1 MHGTLELRILTSI
14 NIYGPPKGEA
24 ERFFGNILRHEF
36 DGHRDQMVI
45 STKAGWPM
53 WDGPYGDFGSRK
65 HLISS
70 LDQSLSRMG
79 LEYVDIFYHHRPDTY
94 TPLEETMG
102 ALDHCVRQGKALYAG
117 VSGYNAEQSR
127 ASFSHSQ
134 QTRNTMPYP
143 STIIQFILSWGFE

>member
-1 MHGTLELRILTSI
+1 MGSERYLPTDYNPELLPTVSTSGELYDLQALWEKWPQGPSRVYNCGLI
-14 NIYGPPKGEA
+14 TRDCSICWLFGDSGITHFDLANIYGPPKGEA
-24 ERFFGNILRHEF
+24 ERFFGKILRHEF

-79 LEYVDIFYHHRPDTY
+79 LEYVDIFYHHRPDL
-94 TPLEETMG
+94 PLEETM
-102 ALDHCVRQGKALYAG
+102 
-117 VSGYNAEQSR
+117 
-127 ASFSHSQ
+127 
-134 QTRNTMPYP
+134 
-143 STIIQFILSWGFE
+143 